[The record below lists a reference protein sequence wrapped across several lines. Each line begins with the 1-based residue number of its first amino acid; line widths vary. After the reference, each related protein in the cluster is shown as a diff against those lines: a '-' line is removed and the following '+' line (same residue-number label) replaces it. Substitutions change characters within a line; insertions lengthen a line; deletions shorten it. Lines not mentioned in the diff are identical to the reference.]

1 MIRAS
6 SRMDFA
12 IVLGVLI
19 TIGFVL
25 IIPAVCPG
33 FPKPVVSDIGYTYA
47 SSSGGAELFYIT
59 GMVSNEGTRGN
70 VIITAKLVNASS
82 ETVNARSSDTIYM
95 QSGEQRTISMTL
107 TGPAKEP
114 YDIVL
119 EAQKK

>member
-19 TIGFVL
+19 TIGFFL

-33 FPKPVVSDIGYTYA
+33 FPKPVVTDIGYSYA
-47 SSSGGAELFYIT
+47 SSPGGTERFYLT

-70 VIITAKLVNASS
+70 VIVTAKLVNASS
-82 ETVNARSSDTIYM
+82 ETVKAKSADTIFM
-95 QSGEQRTISMTL
+95 QPGEQRRS
-107 TGPAKEP
+107 P
-114 YDIVL
+114 
-119 EAQKK
+119 